1 MSRHDPLV
9 TLKQLLDFVAE
20 ARVLSLRD
28 VGVRISERI
37 LFSLAW
43 ALICN
48 GKKRR
53 NEISVITDDTGMQ
66 IEDAHTV

>member
-37 LFSLAW
+37 LFSLDW
-43 ALICN
+43 PLICN